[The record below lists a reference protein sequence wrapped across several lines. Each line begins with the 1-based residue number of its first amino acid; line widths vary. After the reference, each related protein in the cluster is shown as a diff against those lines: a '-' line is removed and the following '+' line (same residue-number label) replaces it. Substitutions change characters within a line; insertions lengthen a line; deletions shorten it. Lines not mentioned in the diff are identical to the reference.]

1 MARIDIGI
9 EGTKLAAQTG
19 TPDALFE
26 LGMLYAT
33 GLDVEVDL
41 VVAHKW
47 FNLAAMRGNR
57 AALAYRKDIASEM
70 TAAEIAEAQ
79 RLAREWL
86 ATEKLATE
94 KLASETVTSE
104 PVAAGLRGAERLAA
118 ERLAIEAFA
127 AERFNGVQHAIEPV
141 APAVEVENA
150 GRLAA

>member
-1 MARIDIGI
+1 MARIDLGMDGI
-9 EGTKLAAQTG
+9 ELGAQTG

-33 GLDVEVDL
+33 GLDVETNL

-47 FNLAAMRGNR
+47 FNLAAMRGDG
-57 AALAYRKDIASEM
+57 AALARRKEIALEM

-94 KLASETVTSE
+94 RRTTELA
-104 PVAAGLRGAERLAA
+104 
-118 ERLAIEAFA
+118 AIEAFA
-127 AERFNGVQHAIEPV
+127 LERAAVSDQAGTLPV
-141 APAVEVENA
+141 PERAVPEQSNVVWLTVKP
-150 GRLAA
+150 LAA